1 LIQLV
6 QDPDAEVARQA
17 APGLGKIGEP
27 RARDPLIEAMKTA
40 DKDSRNKYLEAL
52 RDGIGTEGLV
62 LSLGE
67 SGAVPP
73 FFAAW
78 LPALLFA
85 SIGGLWLIRLE
96 GF

>member
-1 LIQLV
+1 
-6 QDPDAEVARQA
+6 
-17 APGLGKIGEP
+17 
-27 RARDPLIEAMKTA
+27 
-40 DKDSRNKYLEAL
+40 
-52 RDGIGTEGLV
+52 
-62 LSLGE
+62 
-67 SGAVPP
+67 VPP

>member
-1 LIQLV
+1 V
-6 QDPDAEVARQA
+6 Q
-17 APGLGKIGEP
+17 
-27 RARDPLIEAMKTA
+27 
-40 DKDSRNKYLEAL
+40 
-52 RDGIGTEGLV
+52 
-62 LSLGE
+62 SLGE

-78 LPALLFA
+78 LPALLFG